1 MLKGVLAG
9 LTTGALWGLTFV
21 APRAVYPFTELD
33 LAIARYSIFGIASLM
48 LMIHP
53 QFRPRGIRPAN
64 AAVALVLGS
73 AGYVGYFVAASFAV
87 RFAGAAIPPL
97 VIGLLPVCL
106 AVIGNW
112 ANADVQW
119 RRLVV
124 PLSMISV
131 GVAITNILALGN
143 AQTESQRQDV
153 VTGIGCSFVALALWI
168 AYGVANAKAMRAAG
182 GPSTLAWTGLQG
194 LGAGL
199 GTLPLVALTALG
211 APSMLMTEPLGGPAG
226 LQFLGWAI
234 VLGLAGSWVATW
246 CWSIASRDLPLSLS
260 AQLIVA
266 ETVFGLLYGFIYEQR
281 WPVAAEWIGI
291 LLQLVGVGVAITVFS
306 QPGKQRSATRVRGA
320 NLAPLDN
327 WRS

>member
-1 MLKGVLAG
+1 MLKGILAG

-21 APRAVYPFTELD
+21 APRAVHPFTELD
-33 LAIARYSIFGIASLM
+33 LAIARYAIFGIASLL

-64 AAVALVLGS
+64 AAVALLLGS
-73 AGYVGYFVAASFAV
+73 AGYVGYFIAASFAV

-124 PLSMISV
+124 PLAMITM
-131 GVAITNILALGN
+131 GVAVTNIWTLGN

-153 VTGIGCSFVALALWI
+153 LTGIGCSFVALAIWI
-168 AYGVANAKAMRAAG
+168 AYGVANARAMRAAG

-199 GTLPLVALTALG
+199 GTLPLVAATAAFG
-211 APSMLMTEPLGGPAG
+211 APSMLMTEPLDGPAG

-234 VLGLAGSWVATW
+234 VMGLAGSWVATW
-246 CWSIASRDLPLSLS
+246 CWSVASRELPLSLS

-266 ETVFGLLYGFIYEQR
+266 ETVFGLVYGFIYEQR
-281 WPVAAEWIGI
+281 WPVVAEWAGI
-291 LLQLVGVGVAITVFS
+291 LLQLVGVGIAITVFS
-306 QPGKQRSATRVRGA
+306 RPGTQRSAPVCAEPT
-320 NLAPLDN
+320 
-327 WRS
+327 

>member
-21 APRAVYPFTELD
+21 APRAVHPFTELD
-33 LAIARYSIFGIASLM
+33 LAIARYSIFGIASLL
-48 LMIHP
+48 LMILP
-53 QFRPRGIRPAN
+53 QFRPRAIRPAN

-124 PLSMISV
+124 PLAMISV
-131 GVAITNILALGN
+131 GVAVANIWTLGN

-153 VTGIGCSFVALALWI
+153 VAGIGCSFVALAIWI

-199 GTLPLVALTALG
+199 GTLPLVAVTAFG
-211 APSMLMTEPLGGPAG
+211 APSMLLTENLGNPAG
-226 LQFLGWAI
+226 LQFLGWAL
-234 VLGLAGSWVATW
+234 VMGLAGSWVATW

-281 WPVAAEWIGI
+281 WPALAEWGGI
-291 LLQLVGVGVAITVFS
+291 LLQLVGVGLAITVFS
-306 QPGKQRSATRVRGA
+306 QPRKQHSAAVCAEPT
-320 NLAPLDN
+320 
-327 WRS
+327 